1 MLTRT
6 LIRLKLASDGDDL
19 FEHFE
24 KLEEH
29 NIPTIQTLRRYAH
42 ELHDQY
48 STQRAWVLAMQG
60 GSAADS
66 AGWVKGKVWES
77 GPMVQEEQ
85 HENIVAGFSEAGGQG
100 VADEH
105 ATAQERE
112 PHASSSSSE
121 DASSPSS
128 NAESS
133 VGSDQGV
140 SGDQSLAQS
149 ILFMR
154 DTMVSRDASH
164 AVASGDVGR
173 LWEDMKV
180 SIAHLLNM
188 WSSFSRLCSL
198 GSVGTDNMHNWV
210 TDDDIQLCWL

>member
-1 MLTRT
+1 MTSSSTSRSSKSTIFPLSKPFADMLTSSMISIQHSELGFWRCREAVQQTAQGGLRARSGNLDPWSRKSSMRT
-6 LIRLKLASDGDDL
+6 LS
-19 FEHFE
+19 
-24 KLEEH
+24 
-29 NIPTIQTLRRYAH
+29 
-42 ELHDQY
+42 
-48 STQRAWVLAMQG
+48 
-60 GSAADS
+60 
-66 AGWVKGKVWES
+66 
-77 GPMVQEEQ
+77 
-85 HENIVAGFSEAGGQG
+85 GFSEPGGQG

-105 ATAQERE
+105 TTARERE
-112 PHASSSSSE
+112 PHASSSSSK

-133 VGSDQGV
+133 IGSDQGV
-140 SGDQSLAQS
+140 SSDQSLAQS

-154 DTMVSRDASH
+154 DTMVSHDASH

>member
-1 MLTRT
+1 
-6 LIRLKLASDGDDL
+6 
-19 FEHFE
+19 
-24 KLEEH
+24 
-29 NIPTIQTLRRYAH
+29 
-42 ELHDQY
+42 
-48 STQRAWVLAMQG
+48 MQG
-60 GSAADS
+60 GSAADG
-66 AGWVKGKVWES
+66 AGWVKGKDWET
-77 GPMVQEEQ
+77 GPTVQEEQ